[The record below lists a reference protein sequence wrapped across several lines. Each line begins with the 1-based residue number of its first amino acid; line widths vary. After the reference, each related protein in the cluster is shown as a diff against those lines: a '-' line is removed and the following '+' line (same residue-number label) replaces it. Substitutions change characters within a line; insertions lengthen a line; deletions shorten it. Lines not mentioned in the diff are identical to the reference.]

1 MNFQEIKSLAGC
13 TLSGMWAVLTINPHR
28 LDDAIINADKIRA
41 DAKAR
46 KTTP

>member
-1 MNFQEIKSLAGC
+1 VTFKEVKTLTGC
-13 TLSGMWAVLTINPHR
+13 VFSGMWAVLTINPHR
-28 LDDAIINADKIRA
+28 LDDAFIKADKIRA